1 MKKFFLLVLLTVVGI
16 SAYARKSYVNVFVYG
31 SFDSANSLKMS
42 VTGDLPNGILSYY
55 DNYSVG
61 NNISIGQLLNML
73 SQEGYEVEFMSG
85 VGSGSPATYT
95 DNKTTGKMNY
105 LLSKNIS
112 SNEDDAITIVHSDDG
127 EAYEVARY
135 NLQGMQVNENTKGIQ
150 IIVYSNYTT
159 KTVIVE

>member
-1 MKKFFLLVLLTVVGI
+1 MAIGTSV
-16 SAYARKSYVNVFVYG
+16 YARKSYINIIVWKMPFHMALYG
-31 SFDSANSLKMS
+31 DVPTGIPTGY
-42 VTGDLPNGILSYY
+42 VTD
-55 DNYSVG
+55 DHV
-61 NNISIGQLLNML
+61 SIGQVLNML
-73 SQEGYEVEFMSG
+73 SEEGYEVEFMSTIG
-85 VGSGSPATYT
+85 YGGTSES
-95 DNKTTGKMNY
+95 KMNY

-127 EAYEVARY
+127 EVYEVARY

>member
-1 MKKFFLLVLLTVVGI
+1 MKKYLILLFLIAIGTSV
-16 SAYARKSYVNVFVYG
+16 YARKSYVNVY
-31 SFDSANSLKMS
+31 ANDLGDETCQYMTI
-42 VTGDLPNGILSYY
+42 TGDLPIGFKVYY
-55 DNYSVG
+55 GFSDKVT
-61 NNISIGQLLNML
+61 IGQLLNML
-73 SQEGYEVEFMSG
+73 SQEGYEVEFMSS
-85 VGSGSPATYT
+85 VGTGATGT
-95 DNKTTGKMNY
+95 RVNY

-112 SNEDDAITIVHSDDG
+112 SNEDDAITIVHNDDG

>member
-1 MKKFFLLVLLTVVGI
+1 MKKFLILLFLMAIGT
-16 SAYARKSYVNVFVYG
+16 SAFARKSYINVYVRYNM
-31 SFDSANSLKMS
+31 NSSDGQTMTI
-42 VTGDLPNGILSYY
+42 TGDIPNGIKSNYDSYS
-55 DNYSVG
+55 DK
-61 NNISIGQLLNML
+61 ITIGQMLNML

-85 VGSGSPATYT
+85 SGNGEGENFS
-95 DNKTTGKMNY
+95 KMNY

>member
-1 MKKFFLLVLLTVVGI
+1 MKKFFLFALLTLVGI

-31 SFDSANSLKMS
+31 SFDSATNQRMI
-42 VTGDLPNGILSYY
+42 VTGDLPNGIQHSYE
-55 DNYSVG
+55 SS
-61 NNISIGQLLNML
+61 ISIGELLNKL
-73 SQEGYEVEFMSG
+73 SEEGYEVEFMSA
-85 VGSGSPATYT
+85 VGPGSTESYT
-95 DNKTTGKMNY
+95 HYKTTGRMNY

-112 SNEDDAITIVHSDDG
+112 SNGDDAITIVHNDDG

>member
-1 MKKFFLLVLLTVVGI
+1 MKKFLILLFLMAIGTSV
-16 SAYARKSYVNVFVYG
+16 YAQKSYVNV
-31 SFDSANSLKMS
+31 AAASLTSSDQKIYI
-42 VTGDLPNGILSYY
+42 TGDIPSGINDYY
-55 DNYSVG
+55 SSTKVG
-61 NNISIGQLLNML
+61 YILNLL
-73 SQEGYEVEFMSG
+73 SQEGYVVEFMSASN
-85 VGSGSPATYT
+85 VG
-95 DNKTTGKMNY
+95 TGQSMVNY

-112 SNEDDAITIVHSDDG
+112 SNEDDAITIVHNDDG

>member
-1 MKKFFLLVLLTVVGI
+1 MKKFLIILFLMAIGT
-16 SAYARKSYVNVFVYG
+16 SAFARKSYVNV
-31 SFDSANSLKMS
+31 AAASLTSS
-42 VTGDLPNGILSYY
+42 VQKIYITGDIPSGISDYY
-55 DNYSVG
+55 PSTKVG
-61 NNISIGQLLNML
+61 YILNLL
-73 SQEGYEVEFMSG
+73 SQEGYVVEFMSATN
-85 VGSGSPATYT
+85 VGSEAS
-95 DNKTTGKMNY
+95 MVNY

-112 SNEDDAITIVHSDDG
+112 SNDDSAISIVHSDDG

>member
-31 SFDSANSLKMS
+31 SFDSATNQRII
-42 VTGDLPNGILSYY
+42 VTGDLPNGIHNSYE
-55 DNYSVG
+55 SG
-61 NNISIGQLLNML
+61 ITIGELLNKL
-73 SQEGYEVEFMSG
+73 SEEGYEVEFMSA
-85 VGSGSPATYT
+85 VGSGSTESYT
-95 DNKTTGKMNY
+95 HYKTTGKMNY